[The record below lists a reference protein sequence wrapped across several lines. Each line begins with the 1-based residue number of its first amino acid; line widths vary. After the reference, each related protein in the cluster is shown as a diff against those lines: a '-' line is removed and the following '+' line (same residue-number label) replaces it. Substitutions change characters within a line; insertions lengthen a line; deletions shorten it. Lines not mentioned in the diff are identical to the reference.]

1 MDKDYVNIHIA
12 KKKMKLK
19 NRNVCLSFVN
29 TVWNGEVIMCCFNN
43 IGDCISDVFCS
54 QELDDEDTEVLEKII
69 SEFLTTC

>member
-1 MDKDYVNIHIA
+1 
-12 KKKMKLK
+12 MKRLYSYNQLK
-19 NRNVCLSFVN
+19 ALYGKEDRQVKRIKRF
-29 TVWNGEVIMCCFNN
+29 INN